1 MDVAIFSAVA
11 AEARAQALPIVVHT
25 GDSRDIADALNAGVN
40 GIEHGSSRDEISPAL
55 FEQMK
60 AGGVTYDPTL
70 TVWEGFNDVANGS
83 LEPLERPLV
92 LQAAPPGLI
101 ESSKKFLQSPTGL
114 LVRDSI
120 KKYGVDLGIAKRNL
134 VAAWRA
140 GVTLVTGSDA
150 GNPLVLHGPTIE
162 REVELWVDAGLPPA
176 VALQAA
182 TYNSARLLRA
192 SDRIGLIQAGHEANL
207 LLVDGNPLKDI
218 KQIESV
224 QSVFLKGGRI
234 DRPDLFDQE

>member
-1 MDVAIFSAVA
+1 
-11 AEARAQALPIVVHT
+11 
-25 GDSRDIADALNAGVN
+25 
-40 GIEHGSSRDEISPAL
+40 
-55 FEQMK
+55 
-60 AGGVTYDPTL
+60 
-70 TVWEGFNDVANGS
+70 
-83 LEPLERPLV
+83 
-92 LQAAPPGLI
+92 LI